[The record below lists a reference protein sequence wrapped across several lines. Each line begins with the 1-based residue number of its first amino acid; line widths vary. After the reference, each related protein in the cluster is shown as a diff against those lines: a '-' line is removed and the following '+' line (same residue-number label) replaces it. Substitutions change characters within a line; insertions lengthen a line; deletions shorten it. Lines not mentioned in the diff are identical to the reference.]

1 MSTVAPLL
9 PAAELGQRLIDRV
22 SGLVH
27 EITGVQLGERQRSM
41 VEARIS
47 RRMIDL
53 GLSDPRAYARYLE
66 AHLTDETA
74 VLVSLLT
81 THHTF
86 FFREFEHFEFL
97 REQGLRRIAA
107 ALKALGKRHLR
118 VWTMACSRGQETYS
132 LAMFLLQHWPQHMPG
147 GTFEI
152 YATDVDPE
160 SVAIAKNGVYRIDE
174 IKSAPAVY
182 TSRCWARG
190 TGDIANFVRAKDVL
204 RQVCRFDVGNLMA
217 ISAPKPGESY
227 DLVFCRNVFIYFTP
241 VQIREVTARIMA
253 FLSSHAYFVIGTTES
268 LSGLKLP
275 IANLGTSVYQLAPKP
290 DVLSSP
296 MTSQVPG
303 SGAGVTKATV
313 STVATKTLSQ
323 SLIRVLAVDDSP
335 TILAILKSILT
346 KDAGFDIVG
355 TAANGE
361 EALQLAS
368 RLSFDVMALDIHM
381 PVKSGVD
388 YLQQRRV
395 LGHPPIVMLSSI
407 AREETTLG
415 VKALEL
421 GAVDYVEKPS
431 LGNMAERGDELK
443 MKLRC
448 AVATHAAGTA
458 AASTQGALERQSQ
471 VHASKPLAASEGMPP
486 SESHAFKNPNGG
498 LLPIERHLPASAGK
512 TRVLIVDDSKTIRQ
526 VLRSIFA
533 RDPDIEVVGE
543 CENPLDVEKQIARL
557 RPTVLSLDVNMPQM
571 DGVTLVRLLV
581 PKLHLPIVMVT
592 SLSMEQ
598 GDQVM
603 QALAAG
609 AVDYIQKP
617 SLSEIDAS
625 ATEICQRFR
634 NASRA
639 KVRVELARVTPI
651 RRRIQASGIRP
662 IILIRSSTGGVE
674 AVREILREMPANI
687 PPIVIVQHIPA
698 QFSKAFA
705 ASLAATMP
713 FEVKEAAD
721 GDDVKDGRVLIAP
734 GGYQMDLKQT
744 TSALKVRVSAGSTVS
759 GHMPSVDVLFRS
771 GAQVLGA
778 GAVGVI
784 LTGMGKDGA
793 DGLLRMRES
802 GAYTLGQNEATC
814 VVYGMPGAAK
824 RIGAVEVELPIQE
837 IAQKLIDLTDQ
848 WSTRRTKSLRKG

>member
-1 MSTVAPLL
+1 MSGVAPLP
-9 PAAELGQRLIDRV
+9 PAPELGQRLIDRV
-22 SGLVH
+22 SAVVH
-27 EITGVQLGERQRSM
+27 EITGVQLGQRQRSM

-53 GLSDPRAYARYLE
+53 GMVDPRTYERYLE
-66 AHLTDETA
+66 AHLAGETA

-97 REQGLRRIAA
+97 REHGLSRIAA

-160 SVAIAKNGVYRIDE
+160 SVAIAKNGVYRFDE
-174 IKSAPAVY
+174 IKSAPAAY
-182 TSRCWARG
+182 IRGCWARG

-217 ISAPKPGESY
+217 ISSPKAGEFY

-241 VQIREVTARIMA
+241 VQIREVTVRIMA
-253 FLSSHAYFVIGTTES
+253 LLSAHAYFVIGTTES

-275 IANLGTSVYQLAPKP
+275 ITSLGTSVYQLAPKP
-290 DVLSSP
+290 DVVAVQVAN
-296 MTSQVPG
+296 QVPG
-303 SGAGVTKATV
+303 SSASTKTTIG
-313 STVATKTLSQ
+313 SVATMAPSR

-346 KDAGFDIVG
+346 KDAGFEIVG

-368 RLSFDVMALDIHM
+368 RLVFDVMALDIHM

-407 AREETTLG
+407 SREETTLG
-415 VKALEL
+415 VKTLEL
-421 GAVDYVEKPS
+421 GAVDYVEKPT

-448 AVATHAAGTA
+448 AVAANPAGTA
-458 AASTQGALERQSQ
+458 VASAQGASGLSRTSELKSQ
-471 VHASKPLAASEGMPP
+471 VQ
-486 SESHAFKNPNGG
+486 ESVGGSRALMDPNGG
-498 LLPIERHLPASAGK
+498 LLPMEPALPASTEK

-543 CENPLDVEKQIARL
+543 CENPLEVEKLIARL
-557 RPTVLSLDVNMPQM
+557 RPTVLSLDVNMPEM

-581 PKLHLPIVMVT
+581 PKLRLPIVMVT

-634 NASRA
+634 AASRA
-639 KVRVELARVTPI
+639 KVRVDPATIIPI

-662 IILIRSSTGGVE
+662 IILIGSSTGGIE

-687 PPIVIVQHIPA
+687 PPIIIVQHIPA

-721 GDDVKDGRVLIAP
+721 GDDVKDGRVLVAP
-734 GGYQMDLKQT
+734 GGYQMDLKET
-744 TSALKVRVSAGSTVS
+744 TSGVKVRVFSGAAVS
-759 GHMPSVDVLFRS
+759 GHRPSVDVLFRS

-778 GAVGVI
+778 AAVGVI

-802 GAYTLGQNEATC
+802 GASTLGQSEATC

-824 RIGAVEVELPIQE
+824 RIGAVEVELPIQD
-837 IAQKLIDLTDQ
+837 IAQRLIDLTDQ
-848 WSTRRTKSLRKG
+848 WSTRRTKGLRKG